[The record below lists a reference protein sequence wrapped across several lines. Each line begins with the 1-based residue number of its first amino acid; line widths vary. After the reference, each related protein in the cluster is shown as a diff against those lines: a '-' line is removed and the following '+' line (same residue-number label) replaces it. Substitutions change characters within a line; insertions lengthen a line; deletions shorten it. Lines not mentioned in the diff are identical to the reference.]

1 MIQPPKRVLQFLRWF
16 CDERFHEE
24 MEGDLYEM
32 YEDFVERL
40 GEKKANQKFIRAS
53 FSYMRPYFFR
63 KRQVA
68 TNPLVMHRFHF
79 KIAFRYFKRNQT
91 FVLINVLGLALGIA
105 CAVLIGLLVRNE
117 TSFDTFHSEAERT
130 YRVVRVS
137 QIEGADEFRTGV
149 TFPFAKAVRE
159 HLANAEHVTGTYN
172 QFNLHVAILNEEG
185 GVAKKFKEA
194 EGGVLADHEFFQVFD
209 FGKGKENWLL
219 GNPEKALTEKF
230 SIVLTASQ
238 AAKYYG
244 KENPLGRIIRIDDQY
259 NYTVK
264 GVIKDLPSN
273 SNFPFTFFLSYVSLE
288 EIFGELAKTG
298 WTGLSD
304 RNQCFVRLKEG
315 VSPTDF
321 DEQVAQMHAS
331 FVSEEIAKMRS
342 YKLQPL
348 HEVHSDTRF
357 GNYTGRTVSRGTVL
371 ALLAIGFFLL
381 LTACINYINLA
392 TAQSSLRA
400 KEIGLRKVVGSSR
413 SSIMA
418 QVLVETF
425 LITFIALFLGVGI
438 LEGLMPYLATFMEIE
453 LYNYWDVSM
462 IGTLLILGIFITLAA
477 GYYPGKILSG
487 FQPAQAFRQ
496 TLSRSKIGHLSFR
509 RVLIIFQFVVAQ
521 VFIIGTIAIMMQ
533 VNYFKQ
539 TDWGFNEEAVITMQI
554 PNADQRPEAR
564 QRLYNEWSDIPAV
577 ERISF
582 AASAP
587 SAADRRRNF
596 TNASLPN
603 SDNQEGVGCEVLTI
617 DTAFVGLYD
626 IPIIAGRDILP
637 GESDIRT
644 AVLMNETLIRD
655 LGFKDPADAL
665 NQVVGFNGG
674 ERIIAGVV
682 KDFQVGSFREGN
694 SNNRVALWHNPR
706 GFGMASVK
714 LNANAFDELSASL
727 KAIEKVWSGTYPE
740 HVFQY
745 QFLDDRLAA
754 HYATEARMSQ
764 LFKCLAAIAIFIGCL
779 GLYGLVTFLLNQKTK
794 EIGVRKVLGA
804 SVFQILSLI
813 MKEYLGLL
821 IIAFVLAVPF
831 SYWALSKWLENF
843 STQIDLPVW
852 LFLAGLLVSL
862 LVAMA
867 TVGFKSFK
875 AASKNPTAALRLE

>member
-40 GEKKANQKFIRAS
+40 GEKRANQKFIRAA

-63 KRQVA
+63 KRQAVVH
-68 TNPLVMHRFHF
+68 PLIMHRFHF
-79 KIAFRYFKRNQT
+79 KIAFRYFKRNKS

-105 CAVLIGLLVRNE
+105 CVVLIGLLVRNE
-117 TSFDTFHSEAERT
+117 TSFDRFHAEADRI

-149 TFPFAKAVRE
+149 TFPFAGAVRE
-159 HLANAEHVTGTYN
+159 RLTNAEQVTATYN
-172 QFNLHVAILNEEG
+172 QFNLHLAILDEEG

-194 EGGVLADHEFFQVFD
+194 EGGALVDHEFFQVFD
-209 FGKGKENWLL
+209 FGEGGDNWLL
-219 GNPEKALTEKF
+219 GNPDQALTEKF

-238 AAKYYG
+238 AEKYYG
-244 KENPLGRIIRIDDQY
+244 NENPLGRVIRIDNQY

-264 GVIKDLPSN
+264 GVIKDFPAN
-273 SNFPFTFFLSYVSLE
+273 TNFPFTFLLSYISLE
-288 EIFGELAKTG
+288 EVFGEVAKTG
-298 WTGLSD
+298 WTGLND

-315 VSPTDF
+315 VNPTDF
-321 DEQVAQMHAS
+321 DQQLAQMHAA
-331 FVSEEIAKMRS
+331 FVSEEIAQMRS
-342 YKLQPL
+342 YKLQSL
-348 HEVHSDTRF
+348 NEVHSDTRF

-392 TAQSSLRA
+392 TAQSTLRA

-413 SSIMA
+413 VSIMTQA
-418 QVLVETF
+418 LVETF
-425 LITFIALFLGVGI
+425 LITFFALALGVGF
-438 LEGLMPYLATFMEIE
+438 LEGIIPYLTTFLEIE
-453 LYNYWDVSM
+453 FYDYWDASL
-462 IGTLLILGIFITLAA
+462 IGTLLILGILITLAA
-477 GYYPGKILSG
+477 GYYPGKVLSG
-487 FQPAQAFRQ
+487 FNPAQAFRQ
-496 TLSRSKIGHLSFR
+496 TLSRSTIGHLSFR
-509 RVLIIFQFVVAQ
+509 RVLIVFQFVVAQ
-521 VFIIGTIAIMMQ
+521 VFIIGTIAIMLQ

-539 TDWGFNEEAVITMQI
+539 TDWGFDEEAVITLQI

-564 QRLYNEWSDIPAV
+564 QRLYNEWLDIPAV

-603 SDNQEGVGCEVLTI
+603 SGNQEGVGCEVLTI

-637 GESDIRT
+637 GEADIRT
-644 AVLMNETLIRD
+644 AVLMNETLVRD
-655 LGFKDPADAL
+655 LGFQDPAEAI

-674 ERIIAGVV
+674 ECVIAGVV
-682 KDFQVGSFREGN
+682 KDFQVGSFREEGAN
-694 SNNRVALWHNPR
+694 QRVALWHNPR

-714 LNANAFDELSASL
+714 LNAKAFDELSETL
-727 KAIEKVWSGTYPE
+727 KAIENVWSGAFPE

-764 LFKCLAAIAIFIGCL
+764 LFKFLAFIAIFIGCL
-779 GLYGLVTFLLNQKTK
+779 GLYGLLTFLLNQKTK

-821 IIAFVLAVPF
+821 MIAFVLAVPF
-831 SYWALSKWLENF
+831 SYWALRKWLENF

>member
-40 GEKKANQKFIRAS
+40 GEKKAKQKFIRAS

-63 KRQVA
+63 KKQAA
-68 TNPLVMHRFHF
+68 TNPLIMHRFHF
-79 KIAFRYFKRNQT
+79 KIAFRYFKRNKS

-117 TSFDTFHSEAERT
+117 TSFDAFHAEVDRT

-137 QIEGADEFRTGV
+137 QIEGVDEFRTGV

-159 HLANAEHVTGTYN
+159 RLANAEHVTTTYN
-172 QFNLHVAILNEEG
+172 QFNLHLAILNDEG
-185 GVAKKFKEA
+185 GVEKKFKEA
-194 EGGVLADHEFFQVFD
+194 EGGALVDHEFFQVFD
-209 FGKGKENWLL
+209 FGEGGDNWLL
-219 GNPEKALTEKF
+219 GNPDQALTEKF

-238 AAKYYG
+238 AEKYYG
-244 KENPLGRIIRIDDQY
+244 KENPLGRVIRIDNQY

-264 GVIKDLPSN
+264 GVIKDFPAN
-273 SNFPFTFFLSYVSLE
+273 TNFPFTFLLSYISLE
-288 EIFGELAKTG
+288 EVFGELAKTG

-315 VSPTDF
+315 VEPADF
-321 DEQVAQMHAS
+321 NQQIAKMHAS

-342 YKLQPL
+342 YQLQQL
-348 HEVHSDTRF
+348 GEVHSDTRF

-418 QVLVETF
+418 QALVETF
-425 LITFIALFLGVGI
+425 LITFLALGLGLGVLEGI
-438 LEGLMPYLATFMEIE
+438 LPYISTFMEIDF
-453 LYNYWDVSM
+453 YNYWDLPL
-462 IGTLLILGIFITLAA
+462 IGSLLLLGILITLAA
-477 GYYPGKILSG
+477 GYYPGKVLSG
-487 FQPAQAFRQ
+487 FNPAQAFHQ
-496 TLSRSKIGHLSFR
+496 TINRSKIGHLSFR
-509 RVLIIFQFVVAQ
+509 RVLIVFQFVVAQ
-521 VFIIGTIAIMMQ
+521 VFIIGTIAIMLQ

-539 TDWGFNEEAVITMQI
+539 TDWGFDEEAVITLQV

-564 QRLYNEWSDIPAV
+564 QRLYNEWLDIPAIA
-577 ERISF
+577 RISF

-603 SDNQEGVGCEVLTI
+603 AGNQEGVGCEVLTI

-626 IPIIAGRDILP
+626 IPIIAGRDLLP
-637 GESDIRT
+637 GEADVRT

-655 LGFKDPADAL
+655 LGFQDPTEAI

-674 ERIIAGVV
+674 ERVIVGVV
-682 KDFQVGSFREGN
+682 KDFQVGSFREAG
-694 SNNRVALWHNPR
+694 SNNRVAMWHNPR

-714 LNANAFDELSASL
+714 LNAKAFDELSETL
-727 KAIEKVWSGTYPE
+727 KAIENVWSATFPE

-764 LFKCLAAIAIFIGCL
+764 LFKFLAVIAIFIGCL

-821 IIAFVLAVPF
+821 LVAFVLAVPL

-843 STQIDLPVW
+843 SAQIDLPAW

-862 LVAMA
+862 LVAMV